1 MRHAKALVAA
11 LLAISSATA
20 TAATD
25 PLNNPTDEQTACRGG
40 SAGLGEANAAITE
53 RATAEG
59 SMSIEDTIAQRRL
72 TEDFC
77 KRWAACLITSITAPG
92 LRENALRSTFAGCLS
107 SEAEEHFKE

>member
-1 MRHAKALVAA
+1 MRHARAMVAVLFA
-11 LLAISSATA
+11 MSSASAMTA
-20 TAATD
+20 TEGPNVDHGQVACAGAASQEYET
-25 PLNNPTDEQTACRGG
+25 
-40 SAGLGEANAAITE
+40 ANAAITE